1 MTPNDAQ
8 IDLLLKQHAQRARR
22 NRVSEHLD
30 ADELNAFAEGII
42 SATTRARFV
51 SHLAN
56 CDDCRILA
64 TQLVIASGTGSTIA
78 GAQNSTREATSWSK
92 RLMAIFAPARL
103 RYAAFAVVLLMVAA
117 VSFVALRN
125 QGLRRASEETARP
138 AQTEVAQ
145 VKQSQQARPELD
157 MNDKAVA
164 KTPPA
169 APEPTQTLS
178 AAAKRD
184 ESVVAQKTQPVLA
197 KPATEAAANNRQITP
212 NKAAETRAAE
222 TVPSFAPPPPGE
234 TTRAQNLS
242 RDQQNAAG
250 GAGRKDELANTNF
263 GALDRS
269 RSGAFRTNRNNTEEN
284 QRAAN
289 DQPKAS
295 AAQAAD
301 DKSLSKTKETE
312 SLPVAGRSMNELR
325 VETSTTSREAAK
337 KVPAP
342 AKNSSEDIPETRSAN
357 GRKFRRQGNVWV
369 DKKFKSSMSIRSISR
384 GSDEYRAL
392 DSGIRSIAEQLGGD
406 VIIVWKGKAYQI
418 H

>member
-1 MTPNDAQ
+1 MIPNDAQ

-22 NRVSEHLD
+22 DHVSEHLD
-30 ADELNAFAEGII
+30 ADELNAFAEGAI

-78 GAQNSTREATSWSK
+78 GSTREATSWSK

-222 TVPSFAPPPPGE
+222 TAPSFAPPPPGE
-234 TTRAQNLS
+234 TERAQNQM
-242 RDQQNAAG
+242 RDQQNVAG
-250 GAGRKDELANTNF
+250 RAGRKDELANTNF
-263 GALDRS
+263 GALDRT
-269 RSGAFRTNRNNTEEN
+269 RSNVFRGNQNNTEEN
-284 QRAAN
+284 RRAAN
-289 DQPKAS
+289 DQPKAN
-295 AAQAAD
+295 AAQAVD

-325 VETSTTSREAAK
+325 IENPKTSKEAAK
-337 KVPAP
+337 KTPER
-342 AKNSSEDIPETRSAN
+342 AKSASEETPETRAAS
-357 GRKFRRQGNVWV
+357 GHKFRRQGSLWV
-369 DKKFKSSMSIRSISR
+369 DKKFKSSMSVRNVSR
-384 GSDEYRAL
+384 ESDEYRAL

-406 VIIVWKGKAYQI
+406 VLVVWKGKAYRIQ
-418 H
+418 